1 MVVREALGFSLI
13 VVESRFANANQ
24 YQNES
29 KVSQPSSY
37 EKKPDQANTFID
49 NLSSKRKSDTCSHND
64 TYWHS
69 GLAWEGRGEAA
80 IW

>member
-1 MVVREALGFSLI
+1 MVVREALGISLI

-37 EKKPDQANTFID
+37 EKKPDQANTFIE
-49 NLSSKRKSDTCSHND
+49 NLHRIQVIKEIIRHMFTQRHLLALW
-64 TYWHS
+64 T
-69 GLAWEGRGEAA
+69 GLGGKG
-80 IW
+80 